1 MTENQIQNMS
11 EDEFQVLN
19 PVFDN
24 LDNVLEVGCGRGT
37 LTKFLS
43 GICTRVTAI
52 DMSPVMISQAKEK
65 LRDTPNVKI
74 CEMDAL
80 NMQELSESSFDA
92 IVLYRTLHF
101 LPDIP
106 AFYRQA
112 VRYSNYQIL

>member
-1 MTENQIQNMS
+1 MTTEENIKMS

-19 PVFDN
+19 PVFNN

-52 DMSPVMISQAKEK
+52 DISPVMVLEAKEK
-65 LRDTPNVKI
+65 LRDTPNGKI

-80 NMQELSESSFDA
+80 NMQELSLFDA

-112 VRYSNYQIL
+112 VR